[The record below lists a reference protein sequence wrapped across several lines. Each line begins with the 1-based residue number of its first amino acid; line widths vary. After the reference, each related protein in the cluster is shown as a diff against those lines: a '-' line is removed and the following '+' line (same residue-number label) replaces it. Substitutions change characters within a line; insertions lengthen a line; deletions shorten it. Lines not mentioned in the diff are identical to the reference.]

1 MKAVNMMNPMTSI
14 GDLLPFSQSTN
25 IFLFFFPSFIFFF
38 FDNLTIQHERLLIKP
53 IPGFSVFI
61 FMPVIRALDDPVRE
75 NIGSVNRLVASLLI
89 EN

>member
-1 MKAVNMMNPMTSI
+1 MI
-14 GDLLPFSQSTN
+14 CCLLASPQT
-25 IFLFFFPSFIFFF
+25 FFFSFFLRSFFF

-53 IPGFSVFI
+53 TPGFSVFI